1 MSAVL
6 TPLVQEST
14 PDAVADRLREAIIDG
29 RLRPGE
35 RLIETELADSFAISR
50 GPIREALRM
59 LGTEGL
65 IELRRNRGAVVRV
78 PTMDDVL
85 EVYAMRQALGAVA
98 IGHAAHLAAADG
110 ISLMSARRLLDRM
123 RRPRTRGDAL
133 AMVEADLAFQA
144 AVVELGGL
152 PRVSDVMERTANDVR
167 VFVRALPIHYDDAD
181 HAALISRHE
190 ALLQDLERGD
200 AAAASSSWTSHIRAT
215 VAEFMRAVDS
225 DDDSRAFTRPHLRC
239 VLDPDFT

>member
-1 MSAVL
+1 MNAVL
-6 TPLVQEST
+6 TPLIQEST

-59 LGTEGL
+59 LGAEGL

-98 IGHAAHLAAADG
+98 IGHAAYLSAAEG
-110 ISLMSARRLLDRM
+110 ISLVSARRLLDRM
-123 RRPRTRGDAL
+123 RQPRTRGDAL
-133 AMVEADLAFQA
+133 AMVDADLAFQA

-181 HAALISRHE
+181 HAALICRHE
-190 ALLQDLERGD
+190 ALLEHLEQGD
-200 AAAASSSWTSHIRAT
+200 AGAASSSWVSHIRAT
-215 VAEFMRAVDS
+215 VAEFMRTVDS
-225 DDDSRAFTRPHLRC
+225 DDDTQTFSRPHMRA
-239 VLDPDFT
+239 VLDPDVT